1 MKPAF
6 FKDMKFT
13 RTSKPSGLAYP
24 LEVVKQHLRNNGY
37 DGENNITSVY
47 ISAAVDDI
55 SRWTW
60 KYLQNATYTATL
72 DGWNFETG
80 QSDTVI
86 IRMNPVTEITSIKYY
101 DTNGDLQTMA
111 AGTDYY
117 VSLSGDFA
125 RVRFENMPTLRDQ
138 PFDNIEFTIKCGF
151 ETHFEIPEDLV
162 NALLLLVSDK
172 FENRQSLTSGMASNF
187 NEIPMSIKSIL
198 DNNSLR
204 TVG

>member
-1 MKPAF
+1 
-6 FKDMKFT
+6 MKFT
-13 RTSKPSGLAYP
+13 RTSKPAGLAYP

-55 SRWTW
+55 ARWTW
-60 KYLQNATYTATL
+60 KYLQSATYTSTL
-72 DGWNFETG
+72 DSWDFETG
-80 QSDTVI
+80 ETDTVT
-86 IRMNPVTEITSIKYY
+86 IRMHPVTEVTSVKYY
-101 DTNGDLQTMA
+101 DVNGDLQTMVL
-111 AGTDYY
+111 GTDYY

-125 RVRFENMPTLRDQ
+125 RIRFENMPTLRDQ
-138 PFDNIEFTIKCGF
+138 PFDNIEFTIKCGYL
-151 ETHFEIPEDLV
+151 THFEIPEDLV

-187 NEIPMSIKSIL
+187 NQIPMSIKSIL